1 MEQEDIRWKQRFSN
15 YKKALGQLDELYQL
29 AQLRPLTHIEMQAM
43 VKAFEFNY
51 ELGWN
56 VMKDYLQYQ
65 GNVLI
70 TGSRDAIREAFKAG
84 IVTDGEGWMDML
96 GNRNK
101 TAHTYNE
108 DVAKDVVEHVVRRY
122 YALFVAFRDSMDF
135 LGAQPL

>member
-1 MEQEDIRWKQRFSN
+1 MEQEDIRWKQRLSN
-15 YKKALGQLDELYQL
+15 YEKALGQLEEIYQL
-29 AQLRPLTHIEMQAM
+29 AQLRPLSNIEMQAM

-65 GNVLI
+65 GDVLI

-84 IVTDGEGWMDML
+84 LIEDGEGWMDML
-96 GNRNK
+96 SNRNK

-108 DVAKDVVEHVVRRY
+108 DVAKDVVTRIVRRY
-122 YALFVAFRDSMDF
+122 HALFLAFRDRMAF
-135 LGAQPL
+135 LGSRP